1 MNRPLAIG
9 GLVVVALAGA
19 GFAATNLL
27 GIRLPGSGS
36 AADTRVVSAAVPDP
50 AREAPAADAARDVV
64 QVAGE
69 DMAVDAGAT
78 PMAQRV
84 ATIGLLNKRNG
95 VSRDVTMKPGQAMRV
110 GDVVIRL
117 RACERTAPWE
127 PEQLTGGFV
136 QLDVRGID
144 GHWRRAFSGWLYRER
159 PAYNVVLHPVYDV
172 WVKACT
178 MTFPGTA
185 PSPPAAASST
195 RKSAGAAAAAAENDE
210 APSADEPVA
219 ESAAPSN
226 AM

>member
-1 MNRPLAIG
+1 MKRPLAIG
-9 GLVVVALAGA
+9 GLVVVAVAGA
-19 GFAATNLL
+19 AFAATNLL
-27 GIRLPGSGS
+27 GIRLTGGNAGAPAG
-36 AADTRVVSAAVPDP
+36 TRMVSKAVPDAP
-50 AREAPAADAARDVV
+50 SAEAGRDVV
-64 QVAGE
+64 QVAGDE
-69 DMAVDAGAT
+69 IAKDAGAT

-95 VSRDVTMKPGQAMRV
+95 VARDVTMKPGQALRV

-185 PSPPAAASST
+185 PSAPAATSSA
-195 RKSAGAAAAAAENDE
+195 RKSAAPADSAAESED
-210 APSADEPVA
+210 APAPADEPVA
-219 ESAAPSN
+219 ESAEPSN